1 MWPVIAAISDR
12 LLHGRAMFSKKSSQA
27 KEDASPVPP
36 GVALSL
42 RNVRKVFGSSIF
54 QRNSGKFTAIVD
66 LTLDVPTY
74 GIFVL
79 LGPNG

>member
-1 MWPVIAAISDR
+1 MIAAISDR
-12 LLHGRAMFSKKSSQA
+12 LLHGRALFSKKSSLT

-36 GVALSL
+36 GVVLSL

-54 QRNSGKFTAIVD
+54 QRKSGKFTAIAD
-66 LTLDVPTY
+66 LTLDVPAY
-74 GIFVL
+74 GILVL